1 LQHRTESLRND
12 DTACSLQP
20 IPARGERLHIHGLHG
35 GAGALFLARTAARLG
50 GPLCCL
56 TAEDDQLDALA
67 QDLAL
72 FTGLDILRYPSLE
85 IPPYAALAP
94 EPATLVQRLATLH
107 RLLQQQGPCLL
118 LLPLEALFR
127 RVVPKKVL
135 GHHSELV
142 MAGEETEREALVER
156 LTAAGYERCDMVRS
170 PGDMAVRGGIVDV
183 FAPAWNGGTAQPLR
197 LDFFGDLVESI
208 RRFDPVSQRSL
219 GEVEEAVLLPVS
231 DLLFPP
237 PAAAGQWEDWLHAA
251 AGRGELPDEAREA
264 LEQGQRFA
272 GCESCL
278 PLIYLPPTPPETV
291 FDYLPDSAAF
301 ALLDPPALDR
311 RAELL
316 RERCLANRDEAR
328 RDGLAAPAPESLFLT
343 EAEFA
348 SRLAQLPVLALHEL
362 PQPGLTGQQLTI
374 RSGGH
379 GLIRQEIDM
388 ARRQHGLLDPLVER
402 YHTWRERGD
411 IMALYCRSPRQA
423 EQMNELLLQRQVP
436 CRRRESPCDPTLLE
450 RGLLNLLPAPL
461 SRGFDLP
468 DEGLHLLAAAE
479 LFGDKRLVRGRQS
492 SEREA
497 EPVRVEE
504 LGLGDIVVHRD
515 HGLGAYQGMQS
526 MEFDGVRG
534 DFLLIDYQGGDRL
547 YLPVTR
553 LHLVSKY
560 QGLSEQEP
568 KLDRLGGTRWQTTK
582 QKVTEAVWRIA
593 QDLLDIYA
601 RRALEQGQRFSPPGE
616 FYHELEESFPYDET
630 SGQDKAIGEVLTDL
644 AAERP
649 MDRLICADVG
659 YGKTEVAVRA
669 AGKVIEDGQQVALLA
684 PTTVLAEQ
692 HAATFAERFAGFP
705 VRIGC
710 LNRFRSPAEQRQ
722 LLAELSAG
730 RVDLV
735 VGTHRLLSQ
744 DVRFQ
749 RLGLLI
755 VDEEHRF
762 GVSHKEKLKKLR
774 ASVDVLTLTATPI
787 PRTLQMS
794 LLGIRDLSIITTPP
808 RLKRP
813 IKTYV
818 ARHDPLVIREAL
830 SRELGRGGQVF
841 FVHNRVRSI
850 QRVADMVQQLM
861 PEARLAIAH
870 GQMPGKVLEDIMV
883 AFVKG
888 TIDVLVC
895 TTIIESGLDIP
906 NANTIIINRADRL
919 GLAEI
924 HQLRGRVGRS
934 STQAYA
940 YLLVPTLDDLAKEA
954 KERLRAIIDSGELGG
969 GFKLAMN
976 DLQIRG
982 GGNLLG
988 VSQSGH
994 IAAVGYDLYLDLLQ
1008 QTVGDLKLQAAG
1020 QEGTPPP
1027 TAANDCEVKLR
1038 LSAYLPDSYIAD
1050 TAQRYQMYRR
1060 IANLRHGGAAEADD
1074 LRAELEDRFG
1084 TLPPECETLLRT
1096 IELQRRLSPWGISKL
1111 EQGPQALV
1119 FTFAPST
1126 PVKPETVL
1134 AYVERCRKKGPKGV
1148 RLTPDSRL
1156 VLPIAPDLGEG
1167 IFALIEQVLAEL
1179 GRGEG

>member
-1 LQHRTESLRND
+1 MRTAIPS
-12 DTACSLQP
+12 QP
-20 IPARGERLHIHGLHG
+20 LFELPLPGERLHIHGLHG
-35 GAGALFLARTAARLG
+35 GAGALVLARTAARLHS
-50 GPLCCL
+50 PLCCL
-56 TAEDDQLDALA
+56 AAEEDQLEGLA

-85 IPPYAALAP
+85 IPPYTALAP
-94 EPATLVQRLATLH
+94 EPATLAQRLATLH
-107 RLLQQQGPCLL
+107 RLLHQEGPCLL
-118 LLPLEALFR
+118 LLPLEALLR
-127 RVVPKKVL
+127 RVVPKKSL
-135 GHHSELV
+135 GRHSELV
-142 MAGEETEREALVER
+142 MAGEETERDGLIER
-156 LTAAGYERCDMVRS
+156 LIAAGYERCDLVRS
-170 PGDMAVRGGIVDV
+170 PGDLAVRGGIIDV
-183 FAPAWNGGTAQPLR
+183 FAPAWDSGPAQPLR

-219 GEVEEAVLLPVS
+219 GAVEEAVLLPVS

-237 PAAAGQWEDWLHAA
+237 ADDGAWQDWLAAATA
-251 AGRGELPDEAREA
+251 RGDLPEEAREA

-272 GCESCL
+272 GCENCL
-278 PLIYLPPTPPETV
+278 PLVYPPPTPPETI
-291 FDYLPDSAAF
+291 FDYLPAGAVV
-301 ALLDPPALDR
+301 ALLDPPALDQ

-316 RERCLANRDEAR
+316 RERCLANRNEAR
-328 RDGLAAPAPESLFLT
+328 RDGLPAPAAESLFIT
-343 EAEFA
+343 AAEFEA
-348 SRLAQLPVLALHEL
+348 RLEKLATVALHEL
-362 PQPGLTGQQLTI
+362 PQPGLTGRCLTI
-374 RSGGH
+374 SSGGH

-388 ARRQHGLLDPLVER
+388 ARRQHGLLDPLIDR
-402 YHTWRERGD
+402 CHTWNERAD
-411 IMALYCRSPRQA
+411 ITALYCRSPRQA
-423 EQMNELLLQRQVP
+423 EQLNELLLQRQIP
-436 CRRRESPCDPTLLE
+436 CRRQQSPCDPARLE
-450 RGLLNLLPAPL
+450 PGVLNVLPAPL

-468 DEGLHLLAAAE
+468 DERLHLLAAGE
-479 LFGDKRLVRGRQS
+479 LFGDKRLVRGQQRA
-492 SEREA
+492 ERES
-497 EPVRVEE
+497 EPVKVEE
-504 LGLGDIVVHRD
+504 LALGDIVVHRD

-526 MEFDGVRG
+526 LEFDGVRG
-534 DFLLIDYQGGDRL
+534 DFLLLDYLGGDRL

-560 QGLSEQEP
+560 QGLSEEEP
-568 KLDRLGGTRWQTTK
+568 KLDRLGGSRWQTTK

-593 QDLLDIYA
+593 QELLDIYA
-601 RRALEQGQRFSPPGE
+601 RRALELGQRFSPPGE

-630 SGQDKAIGEVLTDL
+630 SGQDRAISEVLEDL
-644 AAERP
+644 ATERP

-669 AGKVIEDGQQVALLA
+669 AGKVIEDGMQVALLA

-692 HAATFAERFAGFP
+692 HAATFAERFASFP

-722 LLAELSAG
+722 LLAELAAG
-730 RVDLV
+730 SVDLV
-735 VGTHRLLSQ
+735 IGTHRLLSQ
-744 DVRFQ
+744 DVRFH

-774 ASVDVLTLTATPI
+774 AGVDVLTLTATPI

-818 ARHDPLVIREAL
+818 ARQDPLVIREAL

-850 QRVADMVQQLM
+850 QRVAEMVQQLV

-888 TIDVLVC
+888 TINVLVC

-1008 QTVGDLKLQAAG
+1008 QTVGDLKRQAASHN
-1020 QEGTPPP
+1020 GTISPGP
-1027 TAANDCEVKLR
+1027 AVDCEVKLR
-1038 LSAYLPDSYIAD
+1038 LPAYLPESYIAD

-1074 LRAELEDRFG
+1074 LRAELEDRYG
-1084 TLPPECETLLRT
+1084 ALPAECDTLFRT

-1111 EQGPQALV
+1111 EQGP
-1119 FTFAPST
+1119 
-1126 PVKPETVL
+1126 
-1134 AYVERCRKKGPKGV
+1134 
-1148 RLTPDSRL
+1148 
-1156 VLPIAPDLGEG
+1156 
-1167 IFALIEQVLAEL
+1167 
-1179 GRGEG
+1179 